1 MELIELR
8 SVTYGWFRLV
18 PFIGSWL
25 DFRRLQQLL
34 RERPKDQV
42 LDAWKRFGINF
53 EEVQPICEAIA
64 SGGGW
69 TSCFFV
75 PDDSAGIV
83 LFPDGDMGF
92 ESIAIIRELE
102 KLLLNVDSERLTELF
117 GESPHLSLGQFVIQ
131 LRKICQV
138 DLIAKND

>member
-1 MELIELR
+1 MEWVELR
-8 SVTYGWFRLV
+8 SVTSRWFRLV

-64 SGGGW
+64 NGGGW
-69 TSCFFV
+69 TSCVFV
-75 PDDSAGIV
+75 PDDNAGTV

-92 ESIAIIRELE
+92 ESIGIIRELE
-102 KLLLNVDSERLTELF
+102 KLLNVDSEQLIELF
-117 GESPHLSLGQFVIQ
+117 GEAEDLSLGQFVIQ
-131 LRKICQV
+131 LRKIC
-138 DLIAKND
+138 